1 MKTQN
6 MTSTNGNKVANQF
19 IINDDN
25 GNTFFQSYKSI
36 IVKLNGDDVEL
47 DQKYWNYSNTT
58 GKYRNIFLNETIKDT
73 REKIKSG
80 EYKLT
85 DLNGGNIMKKEY
97 ILYGLKKDEPEYM
110 EDIMYT
116 SYNKNDMKRVKMLA
130 KKKGYVKFRLSHFI
144 DDGKLPN
151 FNDSKLINLNGNKT
165 VYDF

>member
-25 GNTFFQSYKSI
+25 GNTFFQSYRSV

-73 REKIKSG
+73 RKKIKSG
-80 EYKLT
+80 EYKLV
-85 DLNGGNIMKKEY
+85 DLNINNKVHYHDKLDENGITINGGI
-97 ILYGLKKDEPEYM
+97 
-110 EDIMYT
+110 
-116 SYNKNDMKRVKMLA
+116 
-130 KKKGYVKFRLSHFI
+130 
-144 DDGKLPN
+144 
-151 FNDSKLINLNGNKT
+151 
-165 VYDF
+165 